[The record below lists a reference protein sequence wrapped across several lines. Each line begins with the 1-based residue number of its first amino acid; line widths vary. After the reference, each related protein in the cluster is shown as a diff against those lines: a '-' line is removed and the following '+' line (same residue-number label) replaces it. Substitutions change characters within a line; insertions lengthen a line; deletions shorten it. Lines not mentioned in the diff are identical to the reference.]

1 MAIEFSLMQDWHL
14 PAVFAMEEQLFA
26 GEEWSHDQ
34 FREELDNMPD
44 TRLYWVALD
53 DKRVVGYCG
62 ILLLNDFADITTIA
76 VAPEFRKHGL
86 GTAMVKMM
94 ATHAIER
101 GAARML
107 LEVRTTNDNAINFY
121 KRFGFEVI
129 AERPNYY
136 GPNLNAYV
144 MEQSDI
150 QAVLNV

>member
-1 MAIEFSLMQDWHL
+1 MQDWHL
-14 PAVFAMEEQLFA
+14 PAVFALEEKLFA
-26 GEEWSHDQ
+26 GEEWSHEQ
-34 FREELDNMPD
+34 FREELDNMPE

-53 DKRVVGYCG
+53 DKRVIGYCG

-76 VAPEFRKHGL
+76 VEPSYRKQGI
-86 GTAMVKMM
+86 GTAMVKLM

-121 KRFGFEVI
+121 KHFGFEVI

-136 GPNLNAYV
+136 GPDLPAFV
-144 MEQSDI
+144 MEQNDI